1 MLFCDTPTNLKFNK
15 RATITPRPLT
25 DHSIIIHDAKTN
37 YRIILKTIK
46 YKEDAKN
53 KILRSYK
60 TKKQE
65 IRNKQRNKERKNKD
79 VRINYKIKN
88 R

>member
-1 MLFCDTPTNLKFNK
+1 MLFCDTLTNLKFNK
-15 RATITPRPLT
+15 RVAITPRTPT
-25 DHSIIIHDAKTN
+25 DHPIIIHDTKTN

-60 TKKQE
+60 TKNK
-65 IRNKQRNKERKNKD
+65 KQRNKERKKETKKEKNK
-79 VRINYKIKN
+79 K
-88 R
+88 

>member
-1 MLFCDTPTNLKFNK
+1 MLFCDTLTNLKFNK
-15 RATITPRPLT
+15 RVAITPRTPT
-25 DHSIIIHDAKTN
+25 DHPIIIHDTKTN

-60 TKKQE
+60 TKK
-65 IRNKQRNKERKNKD
+65 KERKKEKETKKE
-79 VRINYKIKN
+79 RKKQEWIIK
-88 R
+88 

>member
-1 MLFCDTPTNLKFNK
+1 MLFCDTLTNLKFNK
-15 RATITPRPLT
+15 RVAITPRTPT
-25 DHSIIIHDAKTN
+25 DHPIIIHDTKTN

-60 TKKQE
+60 TKNKERKRNKQRKKE
-65 IRNKQRNKERKNKD
+65 IRNKE
-79 VRINYKIKN
+79 
-88 R
+88 

>member
-1 MLFCDTPTNLKFNK
+1 MLFCDTLTNLKFNK
-15 RATITPRPLT
+15 RVAITPRTPT
-25 DHSIIIHDAKTN
+25 DHPIIIHDTKTN

-65 IRNKQRNKERKNKD
+65 IRNKERKNKETKTQEW
-79 VRINYKIKN
+79 IIK
-88 R
+88 

>member
-1 MLFCDTPTNLKFNK
+1 MLFCDTLTNLKFNK
-15 RATITPRPLT
+15 RVAITPRTPT

-60 TKKQE
+60 TKNKERNKETKKERNKE
-65 IRNKQRNKERKNKD
+65 IRNKE
-79 VRINYKIKN
+79 
-88 R
+88 

>member
-1 MLFCDTPTNLKFNK
+1 MPFCDTPTNLKFNK
-15 RATITPRPLT
+15 RATITPRPPT

-60 TKKQE
+60 TK
-65 IRNKQRNKERKNKD
+65 NKERKKKKQTKKE
-79 VRINYKIKN
+79 RKKETKK
-88 R
+88 

>member
-1 MLFCDTPTNLKFNK
+1 MLFCDTLTNLKFNK
-15 RATITPRPLT
+15 RVAITPRPLT
-25 DHSIIIHDAKTN
+25 DHSIIIHDTKTN

-60 TKKQE
+60 TK
-65 IRNKQRNKERKNKD
+65 NKRQRKKETRMD
-79 VRINYKIKN
+79 YKIRIK
-88 R
+88 